1 MDQMTNK
8 LQLQNEHFC
17 FPVRFSWV
25 GLNQRKF
32 GSDNLPLNW
41 GHAMAAIVETFG
53 LPGDRYVSKFDEDDL
68 VFLFH
73 DEQDAALCILKF
85 R

>member
-1 MDQMTNK
+1 MTDNK
-8 LQLQNEHFC
+8 LPVLNEYFC
-17 FPVRFSWV
+17 YPVRFSWV

-53 LPGDRYVSKFDEDDL
+53 LPGIRYVSKFDEDDL

-73 DEQDAALCILKF
+73 DEQDASLCILKF